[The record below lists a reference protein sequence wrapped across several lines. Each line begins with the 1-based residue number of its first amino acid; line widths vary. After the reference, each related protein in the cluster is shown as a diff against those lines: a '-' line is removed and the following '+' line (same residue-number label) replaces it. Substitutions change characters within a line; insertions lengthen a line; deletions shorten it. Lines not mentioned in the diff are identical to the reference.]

1 MIAALL
7 ATVTAIVPAEAAS
20 PAAIQDTA
28 VQAQND
34 GGAQEQLRSY
44 ATSGSDRPTAKPEQ
58 KQALA
63 AAPETCTEPNA
74 EGTSVCVQE
83 TKPADLP
90 ERLAQNSLGAQAVDP
105 PQWCE
110 DANGI
115 ILGTRTQICLV
126 TGLTY
131 TTTRTVNGT
140 TTVTGEADMVV
151 INYSYSYSDTGLP
164 TFAHQLELS
173 MYGGWGDAQKA
184 SVDGQATLSGSC
196 TLESSSFPAQ
206 PLLPLNSWRSGEAFF
221 DTTATAAGAIGNC
234 ATYWYLTF
242 TNAGYPAAVTSY
254 DLNEFRCDNATAGR
268 ATVGCVVPW
277 YASELVYS
285 SASYPSLASH
295 VQRAQA
301 SGLPG
306 ATFANPL
313 TRTEDDTII
322 NTNRQMAC
330 GDAPSITGL
339 SCDEYPIARSREGLS
354 SGGTRR
360 TFDRCQIPNVSAVR
374 NSSHV
379 SDLLLSHR
387 PQGEAPERSAANHAA
402 TVSEGDGKR
411 CSFVTFGTGS
421 LDQSAVLT
429 RIWWGVSRPSGARDP
444 VYTFADHELDDR
456 ARSGPAT
463 R

>member
-1 MIAALL
+1 MSQRRERSRAIRLIPTAVAAALL

-20 PAAIQDTA
+20 PAAIQDTV

-34 GGAQEQLRSY
+34 GGAQEQLTSH
-44 ATSGSDRPTAKPEQ
+44 ATSGSDRPAAKPEQ

-63 AAPETCTEPNA
+63 PEPETCTEPNA

-90 ERLAQNSLGAQAVDP
+90 KRLAQSSLGAQVVDP

-151 INYSYSYSDTGLP
+151 INYSYSDTGLP

-221 DTTATAAGAIGNC
+221 DTTATAAGAKGNC

-242 TNAGYPAAVTSY
+242 TNAGYPAAVTYY
-254 DLNEFRCDNATAGR
+254 DLNEFRCDNATVGR

-313 TRTEDDTII
+313 TRTENDTII
-322 NTNRQMAC
+322 NTNRNLAC

-360 TFDRCQIPNVSAVR
+360 TFDGCQMPNVS
-374 NSSHV
+374 S
-379 SDLLLSHR
+379 
-387 PQGEAPERSAANHAA
+387 
-402 TVSEGDGKR
+402 
-411 CSFVTFGTGS
+411 GTGP
-421 LDQSAVLT
+421 T
-429 RIWWGVSRPSGARDP
+429 GVSVCMITATENNAQGGLNTQFFRAERVLDGDP
-444 VYTFADHELDDR
+444 FRVNA
-456 ARSGPAT
+456 S
-463 R
+463 

>member
-1 MIAALL
+1 M
-7 ATVTAIVPAEAAS
+7 
-20 PAAIQDTA
+20 
-28 VQAQND
+28 
-34 GGAQEQLRSY
+34 
-44 ATSGSDRPTAKPEQ
+44 
-58 KQALA
+58 
-63 AAPETCTEPNA
+63 
-74 EGTSVCVQE
+74 
-83 TKPADLP
+83 
-90 ERLAQNSLGAQAVDP
+90 DP

-151 INYSYSYSDTGLP
+151 INYSYSDTGLP

-221 DTTATAAGAIGNC
+221 DTTATAAGAKGNC

-242 TNAGYPAAVTSY
+242 TNAGYPAAVTYY
-254 DLNEFRCDNATAGR
+254 DLNEFRCDNATVGR

-313 TRTEDDTII
+313 TRTENDTII
-322 NTNRQMAC
+322 NTNRNLAC

-360 TFDRCQIPNVSAVR
+360 TFDGCQMPNVS
-374 NSSHV
+374 S
-379 SDLLLSHR
+379 
-387 PQGEAPERSAANHAA
+387 
-402 TVSEGDGKR
+402 
-411 CSFVTFGTGS
+411 GTGP
-421 LDQSAVLT
+421 T
-429 RIWWGVSRPSGARDP
+429 GVSVCMITATENNAQGGLNTQFFRAERVLDGDP
-444 VYTFADHELDDR
+444 FRVNA
-456 ARSGPAT
+456 S
-463 R
+463 